1 MESDV
6 FFWPPQTLHARR
18 QNTIHI
24 KKIFTKE
31 YIFHKIMAEVP
42 TRKYINFKVK
52 LLIYKS
58 LVNLSVKEKKKKTTT
73 TRRLST

>member
-1 MESDV
+1 
-6 FFWPPQTLHARR
+6 
-18 QNTIHI
+18 
-24 KKIFTKE
+24 
-31 YIFHKIMAEVP
+31 MAEVP